1 MRIHNFSA
9 GPAALPEA
17 VLKQAQ
23 DEQLDWQ
30 GVGASVMEI
39 SHRDKKFIDVAE
51 AAESDLRDL
60 MNIPANYKVLFLQGG
75 ATTQF
80 AQVPMNIAAPEQ
92 TGDYVIT
99 GAWGQKAA
107 KEAASLV
114 KVNIAADPGNF
125 PVDSFAKANTYI
137 DVPDVDTWK
146 LTKDAAYV
154 HITPNETIHG
164 VEMHSIPKLDA
175 PIVADMSSNILSR
188 EINVADYGLIY
199 AGAQKNIGPS
209 GILVMIVRDDLLAR
223 QPRKI
228 PAIFNYAKHAEN
240 GSMLNTPPT
249 YAWYVAGLVFKWIKA
264 QGGVAEIAKRNAAK
278 AASLYS
284 YIDSSDFYRNEVAV
298 RARSRMNVPFFLP
311 NSELDAAFLKGAD
324 GAKLMGLKGHRDVG
338 GMRASIY
345 NAVTQESVDALISYM
360 KDFAA
365 KA

>member
-23 DEQLDWQ
+23 AEQLDWH

-51 AAESDLRDL
+51 AAERDLREL
-60 MNIPANYKVLFLQGG
+60 MNIPSNYKVLFLQGG
-75 ATTQF
+75 ATTHF
-80 AQVPMNIAAPEQ
+80 AQIPMNIATPEQ

-114 KVNIAADPGNF
+114 KVNVAADA
-125 PVDSFAKANTYI
+125 VKYI
-137 DVPDVDTWK
+137 DVPDVSSWK

-164 VEMHSIPKLDA
+164 VEMHSVPKLDA

-209 GILVMIVRDDLLAR
+209 GILVMIIRDDLLAR
-223 QPRKI
+223 QPRKL

-264 QGGVAEIAKRNAAK
+264 QGGVTEIAKRNAAK

-284 YIDSSDFYRNEVAV
+284 YIDSSGFYRNEVAV
-298 RARSRMNVPFFLP
+298 RARSLMNVPFFLP
-311 NSELDAAFLKGAD
+311 SADQDAAFLKGAD
-324 GAKLMGLKGHRDVG
+324 AALLMGLKGHRDVG

>member
-23 DEQLDWQ
+23 EEQLDWQ

-51 AAESDLRDL
+51 AAERDLRDL

-114 KVNIAADPGNF
+114 KVNVAADA
-125 PVDSFAKANTYI
+125 AKYI
-137 DVPDVDTWK
+137 DVPDVSSWN
-146 LTKDAAYV
+146 LSADAAYV

-164 VEMHSIPKLDA
+164 VEMHSIPKLNA

-209 GILVMIVRDDLLAR
+209 GILVMIVREDLLAR
-223 QPRKI
+223 RHKS
-228 PAIFNYAKHAEN
+228 N
-240 GSMLNTPPT
+240 
-249 YAWYVAGLVFKWIKA
+249 
-264 QGGVAEIAKRNAAK
+264 RN
-278 AASLYS
+278 
-284 YIDSSDFYRNEVAV
+284 R
-298 RARSRMNVPFFLP
+298 RR
-311 NSELDAAFLKGAD
+311 
-324 GAKLMGLKGHRDVG
+324 
-338 GMRASIY
+338 
-345 NAVTQESVDALISYM
+345 
-360 KDFAA
+360 
-365 KA
+365 